1 MGFDEQIAEKEFTV
15 FLRVHAKEVI
25 SVTKNTRSLKGSRHI
40 FDSDHF
46 DQYLKYALCEKAD
59 EILYKFYM
67 KHPQIKHFYNKTL
80 LAVLI
85 ISRRDAALVYCLR
98 GYLQEKDP
106 SLIVLLNVL
115 ERPAYNLSY
124 FLIVKFCIFQDFW

>member
-25 SVTKNTRSLKGSRHI
+25 SVTKNTKSLKGSRHI

-59 EILYKFYM
+59 EIL
-67 KHPQIKHFYNKTL
+67 YNKTL